1 MRWAGKHMFGGG
13 HVLGKHENFQI
24 GPIDQQSIEHDKLDR
39 SSKKSQFPDHGPKVK
54 TGFMFQ
60 V

>member
-1 MRWAGKHMFGGG
+1 MFGGG